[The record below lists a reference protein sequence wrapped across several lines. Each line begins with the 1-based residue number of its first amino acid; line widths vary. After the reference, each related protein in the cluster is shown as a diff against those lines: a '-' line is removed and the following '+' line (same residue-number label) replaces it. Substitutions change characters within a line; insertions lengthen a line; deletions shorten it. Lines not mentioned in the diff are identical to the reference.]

1 MNDLLYPSE
10 MSAVEITLLNFSAID
25 VSPLLAYFGI
35 NMLAIVS
42 VNRSN
47 KIVVANNLISRT
59 RRILDAYRVRY
70 SLDQVQIVRFIPG
83 QRGQLNNILRFNPR
97 EMYPIEGNAYAVKT
111 GVGIFATQLDPN
123 QLTFAQQNSLM

>member
-70 SLDQVQIVRFIPG
+70 SLDQV
-83 QRGQLNNILRFNPR
+83 
-97 EMYPIEGNAYAVKT
+97 
-111 GVGIFATQLDPN
+111 
-123 QLTFAQQNSLM
+123 